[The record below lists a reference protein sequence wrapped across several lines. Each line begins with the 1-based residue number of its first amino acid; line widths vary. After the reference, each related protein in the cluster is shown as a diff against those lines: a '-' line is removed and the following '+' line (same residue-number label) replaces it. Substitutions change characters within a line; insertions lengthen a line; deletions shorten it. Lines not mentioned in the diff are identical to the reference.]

1 MPTSDTSLKIENLQV
16 SGKHTLQ
23 VINESEISTSVPVSP
38 LANPYVILLI
48 NMSNHCFTLMRTR
61 NLNQNWG
68 TWFAIPQTC
77 KTCTFGSYQ
86 DCFTAKAWRQI
97 LVTDCTS
104 QPFEIEIATKPDDS
118 GMSHVYSYDA
128 IVPNCSYAGGA
139 IGAV

>member
-1 MPTSDTSLKIENLQV
+1 MSTIDTNSNIEELQV
-16 SGKHTLQ
+16 SFKQTQ
-23 VINESEISTSVPVSP
+23 QKINESDISTEGPVTS
-38 LANPYVILLI
+38 LANPYLILLI

-68 TWFAIPQTC
+68 NWFAIPLTC

-104 QPFEIEIATKPDDS
+104 QPFEIEIATKPDAS

-128 IVPNCSYAGGA
+128 VSPNCSYAGGVL
-139 IGAV
+139 GAS